1 MLLQNRNNI
10 LPLNRQQKIVVMG
23 PNANDSLML
32 WGNYTGT
39 PTATVTIL
47 DGIRQKAPQARF
59 IQGCGLTRNEVFES
73 QFNDLRT
80 PDGQKGVRATYWNNE
95 QFRGKPAAQV
105 INTARI
111 NLDNGGN
118 TAFTAGVNL
127 EHFSAKYETVYTPSE
142 DADILINVNAEDYL
156 AVIFNGDT
164 LFNKWNGHGVRYQTF
179 EKHVKAG
186 EPYNIEVD
194 YVQNIGLAFL
204 SFDITKRVASQRD
217 EIISQV
223 ADADVI
229 VFVGGISP
237 RLEGEEMKVD
247 EEGFRGGDRTSI
259 ELPRVQREFI
269 AALKQAGKQVV
280 YVNCSGS
287 AIALTPETDHADAI
301 IQAWYGGEQGGTAV
315 ADVLFGDYNP
325 SGKLP
330 VTFYKSTDQLPD
342 FEDYHMANR
351 TYRYFN
357 GEPLFPFGYGLSYTT
372 FALERPH
379 IDPQHRIIS
388 VNVTNTGSR
397 QGDEVVQV
405 YLRRLDDSNGPK
417 KTLRA
422 FKRVSLQAGES
433 EVVEIPFRY
442 SDFENWDEQSNTMR
456 VVPGRYELMV
466 GNSSR
471 DADLK
476 KFTVTVK

>member
-1 MLLQNRNNI
+1 M
-10 LPLNRQQKIVVMG
+10 
-23 PNANDSLML
+23 
-32 WGNYTGT
+32 
-39 PTATVTIL
+39 
-47 DGIRQKAPQARF
+47 
-59 IQGCGLTRNEVFES
+59 
-73 QFNDLRT
+73 RT

-95 QFRGKPAAQV
+95 KFSGKPAAQV
-105 INTARI
+105 VNTAKI

-127 EHFSAKYETVYTPSE
+127 EHFSAKYETVYTPQQ

-156 AVIFNGDT
+156 AVIVNGDT
-164 LFNKWNGHGVRYQTF
+164 LFNKWNGHGVVYKSF
-179 EKHVKAG
+179 PLNVKAG
-186 EPYNIEVD
+186 QKYSIEVD
-194 YVQNIGLAFL
+194 YIQ
-204 SFDITKRVASQRD
+204 D
-217 EIISQV
+217 EIVSQV
-223 ADADVI
+223 GDADVI

-237 RLEGEEMKVD
+237 RLEGEEMKVN

-259 ELPRVQREFI
+259 ELPRVQRELM
-269 AALKQAGKQVV
+269 AALKQAGKRVV
-280 YVNCSGS
+280 FVNCSGS
-287 AIALTPETDHADAI
+287 AIAMVPEADNADAI
-301 IQAWYGGEQGGTAV
+301 VQAWYAGEQGGRAV
-315 ADVLFGDYNP
+315 ADVLFGQYNP

-330 VTFYKSTDQLPD
+330 LTFYRSTDQLPD

-351 TYRYFN
+351 TYRYFT

-372 FALERPH
+372 FRFGRPH
-379 IDPQHRIIS
+379 IDTLHRIIS